1 LFPIGDVENIRA
13 VRPYVTY
20 GLISL
25 NVLVFFYMLS
35 LGGSLFFSN
44 SCDVTAFVFK
54 FGVIPN
60 ELYNGENY
68 TQFRCPVQ
76 EGQFVRFQTV
86 DITSPIP
93 TWGTTFT
100 SMFVHGGWLH
110 IIGNM
115 LYLWVFG
122 DNIEARFGHLKFLL
136 FYLAAGLAAVW
147 AQVIINTNSEIPMV
161 GASGAV
167 AGVLGAYLVLFPF
180 NRINTVVIFFLLTIV
195 QLPAIFVLGI
205 WFVLQLFSGI
215 GSLGVLEGGV
225 AYWAHIGG
233 FVLGMLVAALYKVVR
248 REPILQPSRRHRNPW
263 DRFPD

>member
-1 LFPIGDVENIRA
+1 MFPIGDLENIRTT
-13 VRPYVTY
+13 RPYVTY
-20 GLISL
+20 GLIGL
-25 NVLVFFYMLS
+25 NLLVFFYMLS
-35 LGGSLFFSN
+35 LGGSVLFSD
-44 SCDVTAFVFK
+44 SCDVTAFVSK
-54 FGVIPN
+54 FGVIPS
-60 ELYNGENY
+60 ELFNGENY

-76 EGQFVRFQTV
+76 EGRFTRFEAV
-86 DITSPIP
+86 DIASPIP
-93 TWGTTFT
+93 TWGTAFT

-167 AGVLGAYLVLFPF
+167 AGVLGAYLVLFPQ
-180 NRINTVVIFFLLTIV
+180 NRINTVVIFFLITVI
-195 QLPAIFVLGI
+195 QLPALFVLGF
-205 WFVLQLFSGI
+205 WFILQLFSGI

-233 FVLGMLVAALYKVVR
+233 FVLGMLVAVIYRLIR
-248 REPILQPSRRHRNPW
+248 REPILQTPRRRRNPW
-263 DRFPD
+263 DRFP